1 MARPTKCVIV
11 TYSPGKIIRSSVY
24 PSKSWA
30 LSVAKSFKSLKWEIE
45 EIKDETRESNQT
57 KVEVQVSD

>member
-1 MARPTKCVIV
+1 MIV